1 MAGPVKFG
9 VLKIIVAVEMELRV
23 MGLRLLG
30 FLLLLLNQ
38 IIQCENLVMMT
49 HLFLTFAFQ
58 CSVSRFS
65 VFVHVW
71 NFSFWWLEVC
81 GEGLRAHVVCRFTRA
96 ARFLQGR

>member
-1 MAGPVKFG
+1 MVGPAKFS
-9 VLKIIVAVEMELRV
+9 VLKIIVAVELRV

-81 GEGLRAHVVCRFTRA
+81 GEGLRAHVVCRFTLA